1 METTVRHTEQD
12 GTVVVESVESVATPV
27 VSPFQPVFD
36 ALVKAVAD
44 QIMKQVLESQEL
56 ETKISMT
63 MDLLLEDKLD
73 IEGEINNWMRGNFD
87 IWDYSDEIQQMFEL
101 DEAQVKDIVRNFD
114 FTISVD

>member
-1 METTVRHTEQD
+1 MTTEIT
-12 GTVVVESVESVATPV
+12 TPIAPV
-27 VSPFQPVFD
+27 LSPLQPVFD

-44 QIMKQVLESQEL
+44 RIMKQVLESQEL

-73 IEGEINNWMRGNFD
+73 VDGEIEHWMRNNFD
-87 IWDYSDEIQQMFEL
+87 IGDYEHDIQMMTEV
-101 DEAQVKDIVRNFD
+101 DEAVIKDIIRGFD